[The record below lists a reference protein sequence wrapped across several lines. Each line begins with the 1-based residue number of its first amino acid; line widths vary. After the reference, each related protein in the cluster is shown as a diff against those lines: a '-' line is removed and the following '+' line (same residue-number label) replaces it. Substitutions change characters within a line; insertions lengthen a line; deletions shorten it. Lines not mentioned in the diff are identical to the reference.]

1 MSLLAVDDLHVSFRG
16 EGGQPDVDAVRGA
29 SLDIGEGETVAL
41 VGESGCG
48 KSVTALS
55 VLGLLPYPKAH
66 HPGGSVRL
74 REEELLGAPADRLR
88 EVRGDR
94 VSMIFQEPM
103 TSLNPLHTVERQV
116 AETLRVHRGLDRG
129 EARRRVLELLDEV
142 RLPEPERMLEAWPH
156 QLSGGQRQRVMI
168 AMALANEPDLLIADE
183 PTTALDVT
191 VQARI
196 LELLRSQQRRLG
208 MSILLITHD
217 LTIVG
222 RLADR
227 VFVMTEGRIVEHG
240 EAGPLMADP
249 QHDYTRRLLASEPPP
264 RESAGE
270 AEGPPLVEAS
280 GVRVHFP
287 IRTGVLRRTTGHVRA
302 VEDVSLAVRPGRS
315 VGVVGESGSGKTT
328 LGLALLRLQACE
340 GELRFDGQD
349 LQSMPSARLRPLRRR
364 MQIVFQ
370 DPFSSLSPRLTAFQI
385 VEEGL
390 LVHGIGATA
399 AERRELVARVLGE
412 VDLDPEAMDRYP
424 HEFSGGQRQRLA
436 IARAVVLE
444 PRFLVLDEPTS
455 ALDRT
460 VQLQILELLRRL
472 QEERGLGYLLIS
484 HDLRVVRAL
493 AEELIVMKEGRVVE
507 AGPARQLFEAPASDY
522 TKALM
527 AAAFEARALGRDE
540 GD

>member
-1 MSLLAVDDLHVSFRG
+1 MALLRVEDMRTVFRTEDGVVQAVDGVSF
-16 EGGQPDVDAVRGA
+16 EVRAGA
-29 SLDIGEGETVAL
+29 TVGI

-48 KSVTALS
+48 KSVSAMS
-55 VLGLLPYPKAH
+55 VMRLIPDPPGRIEDGRVLWKGRDLLAVDPDEMPAIR
-66 HPGGSVRL
+66 G
-74 REEELLGAPADRLR
+74 REIA
-88 EVRGDR
+88 
-94 VSMIFQEPM
+94 MIFQDPM
-103 TSLNPLHTVERQV
+103 TSLNPVFTVRRQLGEV
-116 AETLRVHRGLDRG
+116 LEKRFGLQG
-129 EARRRVLELLDEV
+129 EAAGARMAEMLQRVGIADAESRLDQY
-142 RLPEPERMLEAWPH
+142 PH
-156 QLSGGQRQRVMI
+156 ELSGGMKQRIMI
-168 AMALANEPDLLIADE
+168 AMALMCEPDLLIADE

-249 QHDYTRRLLASEPPP
+249 QHAYTRRLLASEPPP

-340 GELRFDGQD
+340 GELRFDGRD
-349 LQSMPSARLRPLRRR
+349 LRTMPSARLRPLRRR

-472 QEERGLGYLLIS
+472 QDERGLGYLLIS

>member
-74 REEELLGAPADRLR
+74 RGEELLGAPADRLR

-103 TSLNPLHTVERQV
+103 TSPNPLHTVERQV

-142 RLPEPERMLEAWPH
+142 RLPEPERILTAWPH

-217 LTIVG
+217 LTIV
-222 RLADR
+222 LADR

-249 QHDYTRRLLASEPPP
+249 QHAYTRRLLASEPPP
-264 RESAGE
+264 RESPA
-270 AEGPPLVEAS
+270 
-280 GVRVHFP
+280 
-287 IRTGVLRRTTGHVRA
+287 
-302 VEDVSLAVRPGRS
+302 
-315 VGVVGESGSGKTT
+315 
-328 LGLALLRLQACE
+328 
-340 GELRFDGQD
+340 
-349 LQSMPSARLRPLRRR
+349 RRR
-364 MQIVFQ
+364 
-370 DPFSSLSPRLTAFQI
+370 DRPWWRRAACAF
-385 VEEGL
+385 
-390 LVHGIGATA
+390 
-399 AERRELVARVLGE
+399 
-412 VDLDPEAMDRYP
+412 
-424 HEFSGGQRQRLA
+424 
-436 IARAVVLE
+436 
-444 PRFLVLDEPTS
+444 TS
-455 ALDRT
+455 R
-460 VQLQILELLRRL
+460 
-472 QEERGLGYLLIS
+472 S
-484 HDLRVVRAL
+484 
-493 AEELIVMKEGRVVE
+493 
-507 AGPARQLFEAPASDY
+507 APASC
-522 TKALM
+522 
-527 AAAFEARALGRDE
+527 AAPPATCAPWRT
-540 GD
+540 